1 LESPCNSTGYEG
13 IFFGKS
19 LDNLPITRHNIL
31 VNERGLKMITLI
43 KFVFGTMAAA
53 GALII
58 LGTAGADCDGKCMEN
73 ALTIAQILEYTFY
86 GFALIAF
93 GAWGLIKLP
102 E

>member
-1 LESPCNSTGYEG
+1 
-13 IFFGKS
+13 
-19 LDNLPITRHNIL
+19 
-31 VNERGLKMITLI
+31 MITLI

-86 GFALIAF
+86 GLVLLALGAF
-93 GAWGLIKLP
+93 GLYKMN
-102 E
+102 EV